1 MPFTG
6 NLFIQGTVNWNRF
19 AIYDACDGTEIE
31 CENISIY
38 TSNLIAGNAY
48 KLRVFRNFNL
58 APNIDYQSFTIQ
70 AFELPSNDNCDT
82 SSTIE
87 VTTDV
92 STINFSI
99 AGSELTESVGCD
111 ETTAQIYTDIWYDFT
126 MPFYGNLFING
137 TVNWNN
143 FAIYDACDGSE
154 ISCGATNLN
163 TQGLLANT
171 NYKLRVFR
179 NFNNSPRP
187 DFLSFTIQ
195 GFEVVPN
202 DDCENS
208 QTITIS
214 SEETSYD
221 FNITGANMESSVGCD
236 GSETSNIADVW
247 FDFIMPENGNVLF
260 DGIVNWNNFQLFDVC
275 NSTQISCG
283 SETLLAENLVEG
295 NHYKLRVFRQ
305 EANASTASF
314 QSFTAMFQET
324 LSINDNEENDI
335 HIYPNPTTEWLFISS
350 TSSIK
355 NIELYD
361 ILGKKV
367 LNVANNHQIDLSSL
381 YSGVYFIKITSDKGE
396 ITKKIIKK

>member
-1 MPFTG
+1 MAIKQTVVFT
-6 NLFIQGTVNWNRF
+6 NS
-19 AIYDACDGTEIE
+19 AA
-31 CENISIY
+31 
-38 TSNLIAGNAY
+38 
-48 KLRVFRNFNL
+48 
-58 APNIDYQSFTIQ
+58 SFTSIDQ
-70 AFELPSNDNCDT
+70 ALASMNAALVDVAQKEELDT
-82 SSTIE
+82 RN
-87 VTTDV
+87 V
-92 STINFSI
+92 
-99 AGSELTESVGCD
+99 AGE
-111 ETTAQIYTDIWYDFT
+111 FT
-126 MPFYGNLFING
+126 
-137 TVNWNN
+137 
-143 FAIYDACDGSE
+143 
-154 ISCGATNLN
+154 
-163 TQGLLANT
+163 
-171 NYKLRVFR
+171 
-179 NFNNSPRP
+179 
-187 DFLSFTIQ
+187 
-195 GFEVVPN
+195 
-202 DDCENS
+202 
-208 QTITIS
+208 
-214 SEETSYD
+214 
-221 FNITGANMESSVGCD
+221 
-236 GSETSNIADVW
+236 ADVW

>member
-1 MPFTG
+1 M
-6 NLFIQGTVNWNRF
+6 
-19 AIYDACDGTEIE
+19 
-31 CENISIY
+31 
-38 TSNLIAGNAY
+38 
-48 KLRVFRNFNL
+48 
-58 APNIDYQSFTIQ
+58 
-70 AFELPSNDNCDT
+70 
-82 SSTIE
+82 
-87 VTTDV
+87 
-92 STINFSI
+92 
-99 AGSELTESVGCD
+99 
-111 ETTAQIYTDIWYDFT
+111 
-126 MPFYGNLFING
+126 
-137 TVNWNN
+137 
-143 FAIYDACDGSE
+143 
-154 ISCGATNLN
+154 
-163 TQGLLANT
+163 
-171 NYKLRVFR
+171 
-179 NFNNSPRP
+179 
-187 DFLSFTIQ
+187 
-195 GFEVVPN
+195 VPN